1 MTGNEKKGY
10 FFVFLTGVFFAF
22 EVIGFKEVFRRYSLS
37 PEMAALFGVG
47 FAFLVVSPYFI
58 TSTKHRN
65 KVILTIKRDGK
76 ILLIGTLSNA
86 MGIIL
91 YYYALKQT
99 DLGPAAILIKTTVLY
114 NVLLG
119 VVFLGEKLKY
129 RETFGI
135 IISMFG
141 IYFISTLEGQI
152 HWIASIC
159 ILISAFLFAIQSY
172 LIKKYIPEI
181 LGLEYAYLRLLLLCV
196 FFFFYS
202 LGIGSFL
209 VPKYSVILTL
219 GVCSLLGYFLGRA
232 FYFEAHNYLP
242 ISKLNAT
249 LLIEPIFLMF
259 VGIFFMNEPID
270 IQKLGGGGLILLGL
284 YLIVFH
290 KRKSKQNETTESDI
304 E

>member
-22 EVIGFKEVFRRYSLS
+22 EVIGFKEVFRKFNLT

-47 FAFLVVSPYFI
+47 FAFLLVTPFFLS
-58 TSTKHRN
+58 SSKRRK
-65 KVILTIKRDGK
+65 KVIITIQRDGLV
-76 ILLIGTLSNA
+76 LLLGTFSNA
-86 MGIIL
+86 MGIVL

-114 NVLLG
+114 NVILG
-119 VVFLGEKLKY
+119 VMFLGERFKD
-129 RETFGI
+129 REIFGI
-135 IISMFG
+135 VLAMVG
-141 IYFISTLEGQI
+141 IYLISTLKGQI
-152 HWIASIC
+152 NLISAFC

-172 LIKKYIPEI
+172 MIKKYIPEI
-181 LGLEYAYLRLLLLCV
+181 LGLEYAYLRLFLLCV
-196 FFFFYS
+196 FFFLYS
-202 LGIGSFL
+202 LMIGSFL
-209 VPKYSVILTL
+209 IPKLPIIVIL
-219 GVCSLLGYFLGRA
+219 GFFSLLGYFLGRA

-259 VGIFFMNEPID
+259 VGIIFMNEPID
-270 IQKLGGGGLILLGL
+270 LQKLAGGGIILLGL

-290 KRKSKQNETTESDI
+290 KRKGTP
-304 E
+304 

>member
-22 EVIGFKEVFRRYSLS
+22 EVIGFKEVFRRYNLT

-47 FAFLVVSPYFI
+47 FAFLVVTPFFLS
-58 TSTKHRN
+58 SSKRRK
-65 KVILTIKRDGK
+65 KVILTFQRDGLV
-76 ILLIGTLSNA
+76 LLLGTFSNA
-86 MGIIL
+86 MGIVL

-114 NVLLG
+114 NVILG
-119 VVFLGEKLKY
+119 VVFLGERFKD
-129 RETFGI
+129 REVFGI
-135 IISMFG
+135 VLAMVG
-141 IYFISTLEGQI
+141 IYLISTLEGQI
-152 HWIASIC
+152 NLLSAFC

-172 LIKKYIPEI
+172 MIKKYIPEI
-181 LGLEYAYLRLLLLCV
+181 LGLEYAYLRLFLLCV
-196 FFFFYS
+196 FFFLYS
-202 LGIGSFL
+202 LSIGSFL
-209 VPKYSVILTL
+209 IPKLPIIVML
-219 GVCSLLGYFLGRA
+219 GFFSLLGYFLGRA

-259 VGIFFMNEPID
+259 VGIFFMNEPLD
-270 IQKLGGGGLILLGL
+270 LQKLVGGGVILLGL

-290 KRKSKQNETTESDI
+290 KRKGKP
-304 E
+304 

>member
-22 EVIGFKEVFRRYSLS
+22 EVIGFKEVFRRYNVY

-47 FAFLVVSPYFI
+47 FAFLVVTPFFLS
-58 TSTKHRN
+58 SVKRRK
-65 KVILTIKRDGK
+65 KVTLTIKRDGH
-76 ILLIGTLSNA
+76 ILLIGTFSNA
-86 MGIIL
+86 MGIVL

-114 NVLLG
+114 NVILG
-119 VVFLGEKLKY
+119 VVFLGERFKD
-129 RETFGI
+129 REIFGI
-135 IISMFG
+135 GLSIVG
-141 IYFISTLEGQI
+141 IYLISTLQGQI
-152 HWIASIC
+152 NWISAFC
-159 ILISAFLFAIQSY
+159 ILLSAFLFAIQSY

-196 FFFFYS
+196 FFFLYAKS
-202 LGIGSFL
+202 IGTFF
-209 VPKYSVILTL
+209 VPPLEVILIL
-219 GVCSLLGYFLGRA
+219 GFCSLLGYFLGRA

-259 VGIFFMNEPID
+259 VGILFMKEPFD
-270 IQKLGGGGLILLGL
+270 VQKLSGGAIILLGL

-290 KRKSKQNETTESDI
+290 KRKVKI
-304 E
+304 KR

>member
-22 EVIGFKEVFRRYSLS
+22 EVIGFKEVFRRYNLA

-47 FAFLVVSPYFI
+47 FAFLVVTPFFLS
-58 TSTKHRN
+58 SSKRRK
-65 KVILTIKRDGK
+65 KVILTIQRDGLV
-76 ILLIGTLSNA
+76 LLLGTFSNA
-86 MGIIL
+86 MGILL

-114 NVLLG
+114 NVILG
-119 VVFLGEKLKY
+119 VVFLGERFKD
-129 RETFGI
+129 REVFGI
-135 IISMFG
+135 VLAMVG
-141 IYFISTLEGQI
+141 IYLISTLEGQI
-152 HWIASIC
+152 NLLSALC

-172 LIKKYIPEI
+172 MIKKYIPEI
-181 LGLEYAYLRLLLLCV
+181 LGLEYAYLRLFLLCV
-196 FFFFYS
+196 FFFLYS
-202 LGIGSFL
+202 LSIGSFL
-209 VPKYSVILTL
+209 IPKLPIIVML
-219 GVCSLLGYFLGRA
+219 GFFSLLGYFLGRA

-259 VGIFFMNEPID
+259 VGIFFMNEPLD
-270 IQKLGGGGLILLGL
+270 LQKLVGGGVILLGL

-290 KRKSKQNETTESDI
+290 KRKGKP
-304 E
+304 